1 VADPGGARPLYLDHN
16 ASTPILPEVL
26 DAMMPYLREEFGNP
40 SSRHAYGR
48 VAREAVERAREAVA
62 SFIGAA
68 PSELVFTSGGTES
81 NNLAIFGAS
90 AARPY
95 RHHVVTTSVEHPA
108 VRVPLARLTRDGA
121 SVEVLPVGPTG
132 RIRDDAAD
140 VIGESTLLV
149 TVMMANNETGAVQPV
164 AALGARAEKVGA
176 LLHVDA
182 SQAMGKLPIDV
193 RALNVSLLT
202 LAGHKM
208 YAPKGVG
215 ALFIRAGSMIAP
227 RLLGA
232 GHERGLRPG
241 TENVAGIVGLGA
253 AARVLGQDL
262 VEEAARQLALTRR
275 LFELLRERVQ
285 GLVLQGP
292 GLEDPLRLPN
302 TLSVSFPHVWGA
314 AVLDHAPEVAASTG
328 AACHDGR
335 DAPSPGILALGI
347 PEELARGTV
356 RLSLGRGTTLDAV
369 ERAAEALARGW
380 EAAREP

>member
-1 VADPGGARPLYLDHN
+1 MADAARPIYLDHN

-26 DAMMPYLREEFGNP
+26 DAMLPYLREEFGNP

-48 VAREAVERAREAVA
+48 AARDAVERARDAVA
-62 SFIGAA
+62 GFIGAD
-68 PSELVFTSGGTES
+68 PSEIVFTSGGTES

-121 SVEVLPVGPTG
+121 RVEVLPVGPSG
-132 RIRDDAAD
+132 RIREDAAD

-164 AALGARAEKVGA
+164 AALGARADRVGA

-182 SQAMGKLPIDV
+182 SQAMGKLPVDV

-215 ALFIRAGSMIAP
+215 ALYVRAGSMIAP

-241 TENVAGIVGLGA
+241 TENVAGVVGLGA
-253 AARVLGQDL
+253 AARLLGDGLAQ
-262 VEEAARQLALTRR
+262 EASRQLGLTRR
-275 LFELLRERVQ
+275 LFELLQGRVP
-285 GLVLQGP
+285 GLALQGP
-292 GLEDPLRLPN
+292 ALSDPLRLPN
-302 TLSVSFPHVWGA
+302 TLSVSFPGVWGS
-314 AVLDHAPEVAASTG
+314 AVLDHTPAVAASTG
-328 AACHDGR
+328 AACHDGQ
-335 DAPSPGILALGI
+335 DTPSPGILALGI
-347 PEELARGTV
+347 PEDVARGTV
-356 RLSLGRGTTLDAV
+356 RLSVGRGTTLEAV
-369 ERAAEALARGW
+369 ELAAAALARGW
-380 EAAREP
+380 EAARSG

>member
-1 VADPGGARPLYLDHN
+1 MHERPIYLDHN

-26 DAMMPYLREEFGNP
+26 DAMLPYLREEFGNP

-48 VAREAVERAREAVA
+48 AARDAVERAREAVA
-62 SFIGAA
+62 SFIGAD
-68 PSELVFTSGGTES
+68 PSEIVFTSGGTES

-95 RHHVVTTSVEHPA
+95 RHHVVTSSVEHPA

-121 SVEVLPVGPTG
+121 TVEVLPVGSTG
-132 RIRDDAAD
+132 RIRDDAAE
-140 VIGESTLLV
+140 VIGEQTLLV

-164 AALGARAEKVGA
+164 ASLGARAEKVGA

-182 SQAMGKLPIDV
+182 SQAMGKLPVDV
-193 RALNVSLLT
+193 RALNVALLT

-241 TENVAGIVGLGA
+241 TENVAGVVGLGA
-253 AARVLGQDL
+253 AARVLGQGL
-262 VEEAARQLALTRR
+262 VEEASRQLVLTRR
-275 LFELLRERVQ
+275 LFELLAARVP

-292 GLEDPLRLPN
+292 PLENSLRLPN
-302 TLSVSFPHVWGA
+302 TLSVAFPGVWGA
-314 AVLDHAPEVAASTG
+314 AVLDRAPEVAASTG
-328 AACHDGR
+328 AACHDGL
-335 DAPSPGILALGI
+335 DTPSAGILALGI
-347 PEELARGTV
+347 PEDVARGTV
-356 RLSLGRGTTLDAV
+356 RLSLGRGTTLEAV
-369 ERAAEALARGW
+369 ERAADALARGW
-380 EAAREP
+380 EAARGPAT